1 MLTSLLITIII
12 INDNGL
18 HGKMAIKQGLI
29 WPCTQRS
36 YKGDIKVYSGK
47 KNRFMLLLISLMM
60 LTLIAAACGN
70 GNDNKAGGNTG
81 GNKADNTAGNTGGN
95 GDKADNNASG
105 SETPAKERTLTDG
118 LGHEVTIPANP
129 ERIIAS
135 YLEDYLV
142 TLGVKPA
149 AQWSVANGIQEY
161 LQDTLKGIPT
171 IPYDLPYEAVT
182 SFNPDLIIIGGSKA
196 VEGDKYAQYNKIAP
210 TFVLGDEVNGDWRE
224 ALLKVGEVLGKS
236 EQAQKALDDYNAKA
250 ADAKAKIQEVTGGT
264 KSAAAIWLVNKQ
276 FFVVSDKL
284 SSGAVLYQDLG
295 VSVPDAVK
303 KLSESAAAS
312 WNPISLEAL
321 AQMDADYIF
330 LVNSDEQTGSEALK
344 DPIWKS
350 IPAVANG
357 NVFQFDRN
365 STWLYYGAT
374 ANSKTIDNVLGSIVK

>member
-1 MLTSLLITIII
+1 M
-12 INDNGL
+12 
-18 HGKMAIKQGLI
+18 HA
-29 WPCTQRS
+29 
-36 YKGDIKVYSGK
+36 GK
-47 KNRFMLLLISLMM
+47 KNRFIILLISLMM

-70 GNDNKAGGNTG
+70 GNDNKSGSNNTG
-81 GNKADNTAGNTGGN
+81 GSTSDNAGSTAGNT
-95 GDKADNNASG
+95 ADANSSG
-105 SETPAKERTLTDG
+105 TEPSTAERTMTDG
-118 LGHEVTIPANP
+118 LGHEVNIPANP

-149 AQWSVANGIQEY
+149 AQWTVANGIQEY

-182 SFNPDLIIIGGSKA
+182 SFNPDLIIIGGNGA
-196 VEGDKYAQYNKIAP
+196 VEGDKYTQYNKIAP
-210 TFVLGDEVNGDWRE
+210 TFVLGDEVNGDWRK

-236 EQAQKALDDYNAKA
+236 EEAQKALDEYNAKA
-250 ADAKAKIQEVTGGT
+250 ADAKAKIQEATGGT

-295 VSVPDAVK
+295 VAVPEAVK

-321 AQMDADYIF
+321 AQMDTDYIF
-330 LVNSDEQTGSEALK
+330 LVNSDEETGSEALK
-344 DPIWKS
+344 DPLWKN
-350 IPAVANG
+350 IPAVASG
-357 NVFQFDRN
+357 NVFQFNRN

-374 ANSKTIDNVLGSIVK
+374 ANSKTIDHVLESIVK